1 MKTKISLRLLRPT
14 DFPAADKLR
23 QAVEWNQTLPDWRR
37 MLALDP
43 EGCFVAVDKDQVV
56 GTATTTSFGTDLAW
70 IGMVLVDPTR
80 RNQGIGRLLLN
91 QCLDYL
97 QTKGVR
103 CIKLDAT
110 PAGQILYEKLG
121 FQVEWPLARWMKMEA
136 ARSDITLPTRSAI
149 SATAD
154 DWNEILELDRRAFA
168 IDRSILLQRLREDST
183 QSVVYRRADRKL
195 EGFGF
200 LRDGVN
206 ADYIGPV
213 VAQTEQAGTAI
224 TCHLLRASNRPI
236 YWDIPS
242 PCTAAASWAAQLGF
256 THERPFLRMYLGKN
270 DAPGSPSQLW
280 AISDPATG

>member
-1 MKTKISLRLLRPT
+1 MESSIDLRCLRPE
-14 DFPAADKLR
+14 DLPAADKLR
-23 QAVEWNQTLPDWRR
+23 QAVEWNQTLTDWRR
-37 MLALDP
+37 LLALDP
-43 EGCFVAVDKDQVV
+43 EGCFVAMDEDQVI
-56 GTATTTSFGTDLAW
+56 GTATTISFGTDLAW

-91 QCLDYL
+91 QCLDHL

-136 ARSDITLPTRSAI
+136 TRPDIALPTQPAI
-149 SATAD
+149 SANAD
-154 DWNEILELDRRAFA
+154 DWDEIPELDRRAFGV
-168 IDRSILLQRLREDST
+168 DRAILLNRLREDSAHC
-183 QSVVYRRADRKL
+183 VIDRESGGDL

-200 LRDGVN
+200 LREGVN

-213 VAQTEQAGTAI
+213 VAKTEEAGKAI
-224 TCHLLRASNRPI
+224 TGHLLRASRRSI
-236 YWDIPS
+236 YWDIPGPS
-242 PCTAAASWAAQLGF
+242 TAASWAAQLGF
-256 THERPFLRMYLGKN
+256 THQRPLVRMYFGKN
-270 DAPGSPSQLW
+270 DAPGIPSQLW